1 MKQYL
6 KSILFIKISV
16 FVLVTWIS
24 DLNDDIMKFN
34 KSLDKIYKFHR
45 KIDTR
50 NDRLLAN
57 YKKNKDSIITGLK
70 EEILNNEVHESKD
83 LTYKE
88 KEKTGQK
95 KLSCKYTSRNGGV
108 DVKAMRNK
116 YCTFETKKYSNMEK
130 KIFKELDYVNFL
142 QNNRTISDKTY
153 KKIIH
158 KKYGLKLAIP
168 VLLFLFFLIVFIVDF
183 SLGFS
188 KTNVSWERSFLG
200 LWPHL
205 KELTSGE
212 DGWLM
217 TVLKWLEKNTSGFW
231 RHYGMGEQ
239 FTACNLCKTVSG
251 SIKISETCI
260 LGQLFGYIFYF
271 VPFIILGVTFISWI
285 IYYHKK
291 VKKYQN
297 IKLRKR

>member
-1 MKQYL
+1 M
-6 KSILFIKISV
+6 
-16 FVLVTWIS
+16 
-24 DLNDDIMKFN
+24 FN
-34 KSLDKIYKFHR
+34 KPLDNIYKFYG

-50 NDRLLAN
+50 NYRLLAN

-70 EEILNNEVHESKD
+70 EEILNNGVHESKD

-95 KLSCKYTSRNGGV
+95 KLSCKYSSRNGGV
-108 DVKAMRNK
+108 DVKAMGNK

-168 VLLFLFFLIVFIVDF
+168 VLLFLFFLIVSIVDF

-188 KTNVSWERSFLG
+188 TTNVSWERSFLG

-205 KELTSGE
+205 KELTNNA
-212 DGWLM
+212 DGWLSKLLDW
-217 TVLKWLEKNTSGFW
+217 LKKNTSGLW
-231 RHYGMGEQ
+231 KHYVVGTQ
-239 FTACNLCKTVSG
+239 NNVCDLCKAASD
-251 SIKISETCI
+251 SLDIKCI
-260 LGQLFGYIFYF
+260 LGQLFGYILYF
-271 VPFIILGVTFISWI
+271 VPLIILGVTFISWI

-291 VKKYQN
+291 VKKYQK

>member
-24 DLNDDIMKFN
+24 HLNDDNVMFN
-34 KSLDKIYKFHR
+34 KPLDNIYKFYG
-45 KIDTR
+45 KIYTR
-50 NDRLLAN
+50 NYRLLAN

-70 EEILNNEVHESKD
+70 EEILNNGVHESKD

-95 KLSCKYTSRNGGV
+95 KLSCKYLSRNGGV
-108 DVKAMRNK
+108 DVKAMGNK

-168 VLLFLFFLIVFIVDF
+168 VLLFLFFLIVSIVDF

-188 KTNVSWERSFLG
+188 TTNVTWDGSFLG

-205 KELTSGE
+205 KELTNNE
-212 DGWLM
+212 DGWLS
-217 TVLKWLEKNTSGFW
+217 TALKWLKGNTSGLW
-231 RHYGMGEQ
+231 KHYVVGTQ
-239 FTACNLCKTVSG
+239 NNVCDLCKNAADNLD
-251 SIKISETCI
+251 IKCI
-260 LGQLFGYIFYF
+260 LGQLLGYILYF

-291 VKKYQN
+291 VKKYQK